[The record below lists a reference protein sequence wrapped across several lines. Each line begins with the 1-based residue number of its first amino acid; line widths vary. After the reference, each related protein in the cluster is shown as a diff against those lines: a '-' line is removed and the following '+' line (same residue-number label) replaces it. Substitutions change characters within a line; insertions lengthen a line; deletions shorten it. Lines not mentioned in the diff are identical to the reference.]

1 MASLLGSTP
10 AQWRFSHA
18 RNIEITAASSNQF
31 CNGATDGTAIG
42 ETILLSKRVAELGLC
57 KLGEAER
64 ILEEASNYSRTYDKE
79 SLAAMKKIIYLR
91 GHPMVRSTNTLVPV
105 DEKDIELHS
114 GMPIRLSKRMSE
126 LGICSRREAAR
137 ILKEASECND
147 ASSLKHLKEV
157 IFLKGKPVMDGAAV
171 KVHPGEK
178 YIQIRAGDDPPVETN
193 DPEGFLHVPYADRPW
208 NEIHGDTIVLN
219 KPAGYVSGQEEHQH
233 VPAVRLLTRDNMH
246 LDDFDEQAQ
255 QTFRN
260 GAALYFDRWKF
271 AGYDMKANS
280 IPKHIRD
287 RLDDEQ
293 LREES
298 KDTVETLSGYAPAGR
313 LDIDSTG
320 LILFTRAGIMARRLI
335 EPKSKI
341 PKEYIVKVQPV
352 IKPTAREIEM
362 GLTSLPSP
370 TDDLSVLVRKRNR
383 LFGELK
389 PCKRLLL
396 AEWLDDEQTEEDWE
410 KRVKTMRLV
419 LLEGK
424 KRQIRRMCREIL
436 GWHVVELVRTSVGTL
451 KMGSLPE
458 GKWRPLTQEE
468 AKSMFDDHSDFRN
481 GRDPLSGEELEI
493 ASNIVNSQVLTK
505 KLPDPPDVMRAIKRA
520 LMKDPERKLPMSKL
534 RKKVQKRLR
543 IDAKEEGMRDKW
555 RRHLKEIIDAN
566 LKVLELRE
574 VNTVVLRRWD
584 DSES

>member
-10 AQWRFSHA
+10 VQRQFSQA
-18 RNIEITAASSNQF
+18 RNVEITAASSNQF
-31 CNGATDGTAIG
+31 CNDDRDGTTIS

-57 KLGEAER
+57 KLGEADR
-64 ILEEASNYSRTYDKE
+64 ILEEASHYSRAFDKE

-91 GHPMVRSTNTLVPV
+91 GRPMVKSSDILVSL
-105 DEKDIELHS
+105 DEKDIEIHP

-147 ASSLKHLKEV
+147 VSSLKHLHEV
-157 IFLKGKPVMDGAAV
+157 IFLRGKPVMDGAAV
-171 KVHPGEK
+171 KVPPGEK
-178 YIQIRAGDDPPVETN
+178 YIQIRAGDDPPIER
-193 DPEGFLHVPYADRPW
+193 DGPEDFLHVPYADRPW
-208 NEIHGDTIVLN
+208 DEIHGDTIVLN
-219 KPAGYVSGQEEHQH
+219 KPVGYVSGQEEHQH

-246 LDDFDEQAQ
+246 LDDFDEQEQ
-255 QTFRN
+255 QALKN
-260 GAALYFDRWKF
+260 GTALYFDRWKY

-287 RLDDEQ
+287 TLDDEQ

-298 KDTVETLSGYAPAGR
+298 RDNVVETLSGYAPAGR

-320 LILFTRAGIMARRLI
+320 IILFTRAGIMARRLI

-352 IKPTAREIEM
+352 IQPTAREIEM

-383 LFGELK
+383 LFGEKK

-396 AEWLDDEQTEEDWE
+396 AEWLDDDQTEGEWE
-410 KRVKTMRLV
+410 QRIKTMRLV

-424 KRQIRRMCREIL
+424 KRQIRRMCRELL
-436 GWHVVELVRTSVGTL
+436 GWHVVDLVRTSVGPV
-451 KMGSLPE
+451 KVGALPE

-468 AKSMFDDHSDFRN
+468 VKATFDEQPYF
-481 GRDPLSGEELEI
+481 PKKPPGEELEI
-493 ASNIVNSQVLTK
+493 ASDIVNSQTFTK

-520 LMKDPERKLPMSKL
+520 LLKDPGRKLPLSKV

-543 IDAKEEGMRDKW
+543 IDPKEEGMRDK
-555 RRHLKEIIDAN
+555 
-566 LKVLELRE
+566 
-574 VNTVVLRRWD
+574 
-584 DSES
+584 